1 MIDQPMTH
9 RFEQPT
15 ARKVNYLFL
24 SLIGLLVASVILLAG
39 QILHI
44 VAGSMG
50 GGPYDGWIQIIPWL
64 ITIIVLTSALIARA
78 KMQLGLASAG
88 VVLLLHNALPGLYY
102 WLPGASNWSHL
113 VWIEAYGDPD
123 IVWLRA
129 IAEQSLV
136 AIWFGDLLLWF
147 GALAVLVA
155 TVLLAL
161 SLRSLLLAPAQKV
174 SFTIDMTFLT
184 TLLFV
189 AIIASANM
197 AFFGSYSGSADWLGT
212 DFWLL
217 VSWLVGT
224 IPLIIWV
231 ALTVRQGGITAI
243 GSASGLVSTFL
254 IIPNLMNF
262 ISDLF
267 PGGSSA
273 NYVYIWSDG
282 SQTEVNPIGQAYDAF
297 NSSGFSASAAGVS
310 ALILLVALWWSL
322 GSFTEARATRLL
334 ATTSSPVN
342 SLSVLAFSLSWLPL
356 TAIPANILGHMS
368 YDQVTSGDEPQRGIG
383 LARWAIVIS
392 YVSLVAGA
400 FFINNTWFE

>member
-64 ITIIVLTSALIARA
+64 IPVVILTSALIARA

-88 VVLLLHNALPGLYY
+88 VVLLLHNALPNLYL

-113 VWIEAYGDPD
+113 VWIDSSGDTD

-129 IAEQSLV
+129 IAEETLV
-136 AIWFGDLLLWF
+136 AVWVGDLLLWF

-155 TVLLAL
+155 TVFLAL
-161 SLRSLLLAPAQKV
+161 SLRGLLLAPAQKA

-189 AIIASANM
+189 AVLTSVTNRV
-197 AFFGSYSGSADWLGT
+197 FGSFFTLELFGSDLFTTQVWFMVWA
-212 DFWLL
+212 
-217 VSWLVGT
+217 

-231 ALTVRQGGITAI
+231 ALAMRQGGITAI
-243 GSASGLVSTFL
+243 GSASGLVATFL
-254 IIPNLMNF
+254 VIPNLMNF
-262 ISDLF
+262 LSDLF
-267 PGGSSA
+267 PEGSSA
-273 NYVYIWSDG
+273 NYVYLYDG
-282 SQTEVNPIGQAYDAF
+282 SQTEVNPAGRAYDAF
-297 NSSGFSASAAGVS
+297 NPFGFNASAAGVS

-322 GSFTEARATRLL
+322 GSFADAKTTKSL

-356 TAIPANILGHMS
+356 TSIPANILGHMS
-368 YDQVTSGDEPQRGIG
+368 YDQVISGDEPQRGIG

>member
-64 ITIIVLTSALIARA
+64 IPVVILTSALIARA

-88 VVLLLHNALPGLYY
+88 VVLLLHNALPNLYL

-113 VWIEAYGDPD
+113 VWIDSSGDTD

-129 IAEQSLV
+129 IAEETLV
-136 AIWFGDLLLWF
+136 AVWVGDLLLWF

-155 TVLLAL
+155 TVFLAL
-161 SLRSLLLAPAQKV
+161 SLRGLLLAPAQKA

-189 AIIASANM
+189 AVLTSATNRI
-197 AFFGSYSGSADWLGT
+197 FGSFFTSELFGSDLFTTQVWFMVWA
-212 DFWLL
+212 
-217 VSWLVGT
+217 

-231 ALTVRQGGITAI
+231 ALAMRQGGITAI
-243 GSASGLVSTFL
+243 GSASGLVATFL
-254 IIPNLMNF
+254 VIPNLMNF
-262 ISDLF
+262 LSDLF
-267 PGGSSA
+267 PEGSSA
-273 NYVYIWSDG
+273 NYVYLYDG
-282 SQTEVNPIGQAYDAF
+282 SQTEVNPAGQAYDAF
-297 NSSGFSASAAGVS
+297 NPFGFNASAAGVS

-322 GSFTEARATRLL
+322 GSFADAKTTKSL

-356 TAIPANILGHMS
+356 TSIPANILGHMS
-368 YDQVTSGDEPQRGIG
+368 YDQVISGDEPQRGIG